1 MIEIKNLTK
10 RFGKSTALDSVSFT
24 VGDGSIFGLVGS
36 NGAGKSTL
44 LRILSGV
51 LKADGGEAL
60 VFGENVFENSGV
72 KEKIAFV
79 SDFPYFNPGATLNS
93 MAFYFKNTFSDWNE
107 GEYGRLKS
115 LFKLNSE
122 QKISAMSKGMQRQAA
137 IILALSHKPH
147 LVLFDEI
154 FDGLDPVVRE
164 LVKKILI
171 EYVSCTGATV
181 IISTHNLRELEGFC
195 DHIGMLHRGGLLLE
209 KDIDCSSMGV
219 FRIQFAMEDESYVAL
234 KPKLNIV
241 KERRVGKMAE
251 LTIKGSEDEIL
262 DLIKQ
267 FNPLFCEMLPL
278 TLEELFISEMEEA
291 GYDINNLFA

>member
-115 LFKLNSE
+115 LFKLNPE

-137 IILALSHKPH
+137 IILALSHKPR

-164 LVKKILI
+164 LVKKFLLNMFLAREPRWLFPPIICASLRAFAIISACCTAAGCCLKKILI
-171 EYVSCTGATV
+171 AAVWA
-181 IISTHNLRELEGFC
+181 
-195 DHIGMLHRGGLLLE
+195 
-209 KDIDCSSMGV
+209 CS
-219 FRIQFAMEDESYVAL
+219 ESSL
-234 KPKLNIV
+234 QW
-241 KERRVGKMAE
+241 KM
-251 LTIKGSEDEIL
+251 SHM
-262 DLIKQ
+262 
-267 FNPLFCEMLPL
+267 PR
-278 TLEELFISEMEEA
+278 
-291 GYDINNLFA
+291 

>member
-1 MIEIKNLTK
+1 
-10 RFGKSTALDSVSFT
+10 
-24 VGDGSIFGLVGS
+24 
-36 NGAGKSTL
+36 
-44 LRILSGV
+44 
-51 LKADGGEAL
+51 
-60 VFGENVFENSGV
+60 
-72 KEKIAFV
+72 
-79 SDFPYFNPGATLNS
+79 

-195 DHIGMLHRGGLLLE
+195 NHIGMLHRGGLLLE

>member
-24 VGDGSIFGLVGS
+24 VGEGSIFGLVGS

-51 LKADGGEAL
+51 LKADGGEA
-60 VFGENVFENSGV
+60 VVCGENVFENVGI

-93 MAFYFKNTFSDWNE
+93 MAFYFKNSFSDWNDD
-107 GEYGRLKS
+107 EYKRLKE
-115 LFKLNSE
+115 LFKLNPA
-122 QKISAMSKGMQRQAA
+122 QKISSMSKGMQRQAA
-137 IILALSHKPH
+137 IILALSHKPS

-171 EYVSCTGATV
+171 EYVACTGATV

-209 KDIDCSSMGV
+209 KDIDSGSIGV
-219 FRIQFAMEDESYVAL
+219 FRIQFAMDNASYAVL

-241 KERRVGKMAE
+241 KERRLGKMAE
-251 LTIKGSEDEIL
+251 LTIKGNEDEIL
-262 DLIKQ
+262 GLIKQ
-267 FNPLFCEMLPL
+267 SNPLFYEMLPL
-278 TLEELFISEMEEA
+278 TLEELFISEMEEV
-291 GYDINNLFA
+291 GYNINNLFA

>member
-36 NGAGKSTL
+36 NGSGKSTL

-60 VFGENVFENSGV
+60 VCGENVFENSGV

-115 LFKLNSE
+115 LFKLNPE

-137 IILALSHKPH
+137 IILALSHKPR

-171 EYVSCTGATV
+171 EYVSRTGATV
-181 IISTHNLRELEGFC
+181 VISTHNLRELEGFC

-219 FRIQFAMEDESYVAL
+219 FRIQFAMEDESYAAL
-234 KPKLNIV
+234 KTKLNIV

>member
-147 LVLFDEI
+147 LVSF
-154 FDGLDPVVRE
+154 
-164 LVKKILI
+164 
-171 EYVSCTGATV
+171 
-181 IISTHNLRELEGFC
+181 
-195 DHIGMLHRGGLLLE
+195 
-209 KDIDCSSMGV
+209 
-219 FRIQFAMEDESYVAL
+219 
-234 KPKLNIV
+234 
-241 KERRVGKMAE
+241 
-251 LTIKGSEDEIL
+251 
-262 DLIKQ
+262 
-267 FNPLFCEMLPL
+267 
-278 TLEELFISEMEEA
+278 
-291 GYDINNLFA
+291 